1 MRNIFFLS
9 ALPRAGN
16 TLLGS
21 IINNS
26 NKDIKITSNSIVTD
40 ILWEI
45 NKIKEFENY
54 RNFPDEK
61 SFNSVFNELIYNYYK
76 NWSCNV
82 IIDRGP
88 WGTPAN
94 LFLLKKII
102 KNPKFII
109 LKRPVLE
116 CLASYI
122 KLENPINIENR
133 CEQLMSEN
141 GMIGKN
147 MWSVK
152 NIIEQ
157 KENYIS
163 IDYHSLI
170 NDPKKEIKK
179 IFKFLNVKNFKINLN
194 NLKQFSANDISYD
207 DSILNLDYHKIRTDK
222 IELDKYKIT
231 DILSKKIIKQY
242 SNLDII

>member
-1 MRNIFFLS
+1 MKNIFFLS

-21 IINNS
+21 IINQ
-26 NKDIKITSNSIVTD
+26 NKNIQVTANSIVTD
-40 ILWEI
+40 LLWETH
-45 NKIKEFENY
+45 KIKDFENY
-54 RNFPDEK
+54 RNFPDEN
-61 SFNSVFNELIYNYYK
+61 SFNSVFNNIINNYYSK
-76 NWSCNV
+76 WKASF

-94 LFLLKKII
+94 LFLLKQII
-102 KNPKFII
+102 KNPKFVL

-122 KLENPINIENR
+122 KLEKPVDIENR
-133 CEQLMSEN
+133 CFELMSN
-141 GMIGKN
+141 VGMIGKN

-157 KENYIS
+157 KENYIL
-163 IDYHSLI
+163 IDYIDLVK
-170 NDPKKEIKK
+170 DPKREIKK
-179 IFKFLNVKNFKINLN
+179 IFKFLNIKDFKINLN
-194 NLKQFSANDISYD
+194 NLKQFSANNISYD

-222 IELDKYKIT
+222 IELNKYKIT

-242 SNLDII
+242 SNLNIN

>member
-1 MRNIFFLS
+1 MKNIFFLS

-21 IINNS
+21 IINQ
-26 NKDIKITSNSIVTD
+26 NKNIQVTANSIVTD
-40 ILWEI
+40 LLWETH
-45 NKIKEFENY
+45 KIKDFENY
-54 RNFPDEK
+54 RNFPDEN
-61 SFNSVFNELIYNYYK
+61 SFNSVFNNIINNYYSK
-76 NWSCNV
+76 WKANF

-94 LFLLKKII
+94 LFLLKQII
-102 KNPKFII
+102 KNPKFVL

-122 KLENPINIENR
+122 KLEKPVDIENR
-133 CEQLMSEN
+133 CFELMSN
-141 GMIGKN
+141 VGMIGKN

-157 KENYIS
+157 KENYIL
-163 IDYHSLI
+163 IDYIDLI
-170 NDPKKEIKK
+170 KDPKKEIKK
-179 IFKFLNVKNFKINLN
+179 IFKFLNIKDFKINLN
-194 NLKQFSANDISYD
+194 NLKQFSANNISYD

>member
-1 MRNIFFLS
+1 MKNIFFLS

-21 IINNS
+21 IINQ
-26 NKDIKITSNSIVTD
+26 NKNIQVTANSIVTD
-40 ILWEI
+40 LLWETH
-45 NKIKEFENY
+45 KIKDFENY
-54 RNFPDEK
+54 RNFPDEN
-61 SFNSVFNELIYNYYK
+61 SFNSVFNNVINNYYSK
-76 NWSCNV
+76 WKANF

-94 LFLLKKII
+94 LFLLKQII
-102 KNPKFII
+102 KNPKFVL

-122 KLENPINIENR
+122 KLEKPVDIENR
-133 CEQLMSEN
+133 CFELMSN
-141 GMIGKN
+141 TGMIGKN

-157 KENYIS
+157 KENYIL
-163 IDYHSLI
+163 IDYVDLVK
-170 NDPKKEIKK
+170 DPKKEIKK
-179 IFKFLNVKNFKINLN
+179 IFKFLNIKDFKISLN
-194 NLKQFSANDISYD
+194 NLKQFSANNISYD
-207 DSILNLDYHKIRTDK
+207 DSILNLDYHTIRTDK

-242 SNLDII
+242 SNLDIN

>member
-1 MRNIFFLS
+1 MKNIFFLS

-21 IINNS
+21 IINQ
-26 NKDIKITSNSIVTD
+26 NKNIQVTANSIVID
-40 ILWEI
+40 LLWETH
-45 NKIKEFENY
+45 KIKDFENY
-54 RNFPDEK
+54 RNFPDEN
-61 SFNSVFNELIYNYYK
+61 SFNSVFNNVINNYYSK
-76 NWSCNV
+76 WKANF

-94 LFLLKKII
+94 LFLLKQII
-102 KNPKFII
+102 KNPKFVL

-122 KLENPINIENR
+122 KLEKPVDIENR
-133 CEQLMSEN
+133 CFELMSN
-141 GMIGKN
+141 VGMIGKN

-157 KENYIS
+157 KENYIL
-163 IDYHSLI
+163 IDYIDLVK
-170 NDPKKEIKK
+170 DPKKEIKK
-179 IFKFLNVKNFKINLN
+179 IFKFLNIKDFKINLN
-194 NLKQFSANDISYD
+194 NLKQFSANNISYD

-242 SNLDII
+242 SNLNIN

>member
-1 MRNIFFLS
+1 MKNIFFLS

-21 IINNS
+21 IINQ
-26 NKDIKITSNSIVTD
+26 NKNIQVTANSIVTD
-40 ILWEI
+40 LLWETH
-45 NKIKEFENY
+45 KIKDFENY
-54 RNFPDEK
+54 RNFPDEN
-61 SFNSVFNELIYNYYK
+61 SFNSVFNNVINNYYSK
-76 NWSCNV
+76 WKANF

-94 LFLLKKII
+94 LFLLKQII
-102 KNPKFII
+102 KNPKFVL

-122 KLENPINIENR
+122 KLEKPVDIENR
-133 CEQLMSEN
+133 CFELMSN
-141 GMIGKN
+141 VGMIGKN

-157 KENYIS
+157 KENYIL
-163 IDYHSLI
+163 IDYIDLVK
-170 NDPKKEIKK
+170 DPKKEIKK
-179 IFKFLNVKNFKINLN
+179 IFKFLNIKDFKINLN
-194 NLKQFSANDISYD
+194 NLKQFSANNISYD

-222 IELDKYKIT
+222 IELNKYKIT

-242 SNLDII
+242 SNLNIN

>member
-1 MRNIFFLS
+1 MKNIFFLS

-21 IINNS
+21 IINQ
-26 NKDIKITSNSIVTD
+26 NKNIQVTANSIVTD
-40 ILWEI
+40 LLWETH
-45 NKIKEFENY
+45 KIKDFENY
-54 RNFPDEK
+54 RNFPDEN
-61 SFNSVFNELIYNYYK
+61 SFNSVFNNVINNYYSK
-76 NWSCNV
+76 WKANF

-94 LFLLKKII
+94 LFLLKQII
-102 KNPKFII
+102 KNPKFVL

-122 KLENPINIENR
+122 KLEKPVDIENR
-133 CEQLMSEN
+133 CFELMSN
-141 GMIGKN
+141 VGMIGKN

-157 KENYIS
+157 KENYIL
-163 IDYHSLI
+163 IDYIDLVK
-170 NDPKKEIKK
+170 DPKREIKK
-179 IFKFLNVKNFKINLN
+179 IFKFLNIKDFKINLN
-194 NLKQFSANDISYD
+194 NLKQFSANNISYD

-242 SNLDII
+242 SNLNIN

>member
-1 MRNIFFLS
+1 MKNIFFLS

-21 IINNS
+21 IINQ
-26 NKDIKITSNSIVTD
+26 NKNIQVTANSIVTD
-40 ILWEI
+40 LLWETH
-45 NKIKEFENY
+45 KIKDFENY
-54 RNFPDEK
+54 RNFPDEN
-61 SFNSVFNELIYNYYK
+61 SFNSVFNNIINNYYSK
-76 NWSCNV
+76 WKANF

-94 LFLLKKII
+94 LFLLKQII
-102 KNPKFII
+102 KNPKFVL

-122 KLENPINIENR
+122 KLEKPVDIENR
-133 CEQLMSEN
+133 CFELMSN
-141 GMIGKN
+141 TGMIGKN

-157 KENYIS
+157 KENYIL
-163 IDYHSLI
+163 IDYIDLVK
-170 NDPKKEIKK
+170 DPKKEIKK
-179 IFKFLNVKNFKINLN
+179 IFKFLNIKDFKINLN
-194 NLKQFSANDISYD
+194 NLKQFSANSISYD

>member
-1 MRNIFFLS
+1 MKNIFFLS

-21 IINNS
+21 IINQ
-26 NKDIKITSNSIVTD
+26 NKNIQVTANSIVTD
-40 ILWEI
+40 LLRETH
-45 NKIKEFENY
+45 KIKDFENY
-54 RNFPDEK
+54 RNFPDEN
-61 SFNSVFNELIYNYYK
+61 SFNSVFNNVINNYYSK
-76 NWSCNV
+76 WKANF

-94 LFLLKKII
+94 LFLLKQII
-102 KNPKFII
+102 KNPKFVL

-122 KLENPINIENR
+122 KLEKPVDIENR
-133 CEQLMSEN
+133 CFELMSN
-141 GMIGKN
+141 TGMIGKN

-157 KENYIS
+157 KENYIL
-163 IDYHSLI
+163 IDYIDLVK
-170 NDPKKEIKK
+170 DPKKEIKK
-179 IFKFLNVKNFKINLN
+179 IFKFLNIKDFKINLN
-194 NLKQFSANDISYD
+194 NLKQFSANNISYD